1 MFRKLKTLLVVL
13 FSPLASTSLSP
24 RCQNVFHLENL
35 RACCPFSVALL
46 LSGSNSC
53 EAFLIRFLYHF
64 PPTSYSTIWI
74 SASLALLC
82 VSNVVCPLEL
92 LYEWLYEW
100 SLWAWSQL
108 PFRAVGPSFPLYGHG
123 HVHLRAFAR
132 SREDTLYSSRL
143 WLIHP
148 QLSAQTPLPHGRS
161 SGVCPLSI
169 PFSSFIV
176 L

>member
-1 MFRKLKTLLVVL
+1 ML
-13 FSPLASTSLSP
+13 FILRTSEH
-24 RCQNVFHLENL
+24 V
-35 RACCPFSVALL
+35 APFSVALL

-82 VSNVVCPLEL
+82 VSNMVCPLEL

-108 PFRAVGPSFPLYGHG
+108 TFRAVGPSFPLYDHG
-123 HVHLRAFAR
+123 HVHLRAFAL
-132 SREDTLYSSRL
+132 SWEDTLHSSRL

-169 PFSSFIV
+169 LFSSFIV